1 MNKHLEWIEKKTQE
15 LKNVDDPIPILLE
28 VTSMIGSL
36 PLDQVKDVV
45 MYILGRLHDAEQ
57 RSDR

>member
-1 MNKHLEWIEKKTQE
+1 MKKHLEWIEKKTQE
-15 LKNVDDPIPILLE
+15 LRNVDDPIPILLE
-28 VTSMIGSL
+28 VTNMVGSL
-36 PLDQVKDVV
+36 PLDQVKDIV

>member
-15 LKNVDDPIPILLE
+15 LKNVDDPIPILVE